1 METTTTERGA
11 KVPSTRGRP
20 EAGGLDLDALAR
32 LDARALGDLYAK
44 AGRPTSVDGLAGRPR
59 GRMLAVR
66 TLDGRRRGRTIR
78 GLAAARWFPWGGK
91 SFTGNGVA
99 GRGSNRVH
107 FGGRHE
113 LFPFHTSIRP
123 SVIDGQPCVMLDY
136 DLPDNP
142 GFIRAIHDE
151 VREVEPGLYLG
162 PAMWKAQDGPVLVLW
177 FALDTREQ
185 AVAVG
190 EK

>member
-1 METTTTERGA
+1 METTTT
-11 KVPSTRGRP
+11 STATVQETRANAHR
-20 EAGGLDLDALAR
+20 EALELDALAR
-32 LDARALGDLYAK
+32 LDVRALGELYAG
-44 AGRPTSVDGLAGRPR
+44 ASRPTSVDGLAGRPR

-66 TLDGRRRGRTIR
+66 ALDGPRRGRTIR
-78 GLAAARWFPWGGK
+78 SLAAARWFPWGGK
-91 SFTGNGVA
+91 SFTGTGAA

-107 FGGRHE
+107 LGGRHE
-113 LFPFHTSIRP
+113 LFPFHTSVRP
-123 SVIDGQPCVMLDY
+123 SVIDGEPCVMLDY

-142 GFIRAIHDE
+142 GLIRAIHDE

-177 FALDTREQ
+177 FALDTRVQ
-185 AVAVG
+185 AAAVG